1 MIESYHHSLML
12 IFGVKIQI
20 ISYLILNTKRAHA
33 LLTMLNNETFWM
45 VSQTLCVFHLKWFY
59 PNSVRNV
66 NAELLL

>member
-1 MIESYHHSLML
+1 ML

-33 LLTMLNNETFWM
+33 LLAMLNIKQGNFLDGF
-45 VSQTLCVFHLKWFY
+45 QTLCVFHLKWFY